1 MLKYPAWAKRDGYI
15 PVYTAGMVNTRY
27 MPVLAEYADPS
38 AVSRLRVE
46 PPRAVPVPIMMRHA
60 QAPFR

>member
-1 MLKYPAWAKRDGYI
+1 
-15 PVYTAGMVNTRY
+15 MVNTRY

-38 AVSRLRVE
+38 TVSRLRVE